1 MRDHDGGPAAGLT
14 WLKGRRVLLA
24 EDNITNQMVA
34 TQMLDALG
42 MRVDVANDGAEA
54 LEMIER
60 HKYDIYLI
68 DIEMPRVSGLDVI
81 RGIRK
86 APPPLCEAPVIAVTA
101 YALREHREKIAEA
114 GADGLIPKPLIGIEQ
129 FGRDI
134 LSFLQRASR
143 RTGADEPGRE
153 SRRGSDDAGAAQD
166 EADGAEA
173 QAAGPVSLSVF
184 NALADAIGPDA
195 MTDLLTKI
203 DGDLEKSANDIQRGV
218 AEEDN
223 KAVSAAT
230 HVLVSVSGAVGA
242 QNLQRLAQKLNAVA
256 NARAEGDIAALGS
269 DVGMQVMMLRS
280 FVQTRVKALAG

>member
-1 MRDHDGGPAAGLT
+1 MMSQPDSSQKTGLA

-81 RGIRK
+81 RAIRES
-86 APPPLCEAPVIAVTA
+86 PPPLCEAPVIAVTA

-134 LSFLQRASR
+134 LGFSERAR
-143 RTGADEPGRE
+143 RRSTPGDK
-153 SRRGSDDAGAAQD
+153 SAAT
-166 EADGAEA
+166 EA
-173 QAAGPVSLSVF
+173 QSEDAQHDEEEVQTAGPVSLTVF
-184 NALADAIGPDA
+184 NSLADAIGAEA
-195 MTDLLTKI
+195 MKDLLTKI
-203 DGDLEKSANDIQRGV
+203 DSDLEKAATDMQAAASA
-218 AEEDN
+218 EDM
-223 KAVSAAT
+223 KAVSGAT
-230 HVLVSVSGAVGA
+230 HILVSVAGAVGA
-242 QNLQRLAQKLNAVA
+242 QNLQRLSQKLNAVA
-256 NARAEGDIAALGS
+256 NKRADGDVGALSS
-269 DVGMQVMMLRS
+269 DVAMQVMVLRS
-280 FVQTRVKALAG
+280 FVQTRVRSGGA

>member
-1 MRDHDGGPAAGLT
+1 MSSPEGGQKTGLA

-24 EDNITNQMVA
+24 EDNVTNQMVA

-81 RGIRK
+81 RGIRA

-134 LSFLQRASR
+134 LSFSERAR
-143 RTGADEPGRE
+143 RRSTPTTT
-153 SRRGSDDAGAAQD
+153 AGAEPSD
-166 EADGAEA
+166 TPDGSEDVNS
-173 QAAGPVSLSVF
+173 GPVSLSVF
-184 NALADAIGPDA
+184 NALADAIGPEA
-195 MTDLLTKI
+195 MSDLLTKI
-203 DGDLEKSANDIQRGV
+203 DGDLDKAQGEIQRGV
-218 AEEDN
+218 ADADN

-230 HVLVSVSGAVGA
+230 HVLVSVAGAIGA
-242 QNLQRLAQKLNAVA
+242 QTLQRLAQKLNAVA
-256 NARAEGDIAALGS
+256 NGRSEGDLGALGS
-269 DVGMQVMMLRS
+269 EIGVQVMVLRS
-280 FVQTRVKALAG
+280 FVQARARSTGG